1 MNLSYRNKIFID
13 HSLGTLAALFLKAIS
28 KILTLILDRDHAI
41 PASPKCIVVAKLVGL
56 GSIVYAGSL
65 CRSLK
70 ERYPESKLVFITGI
84 ECGELVN
91 RFNGVDQVLCLDARS
106 FFSILKSSTRIIM
119 SMWRYRPDLYFD
131 LEVYSS
137 FSAILATLSLAI
149 NRYGFYRKS
158 AGFKRNLHTHMI
170 FFNTHRH
177 IIEIYNQMGKCVKA
191 NELKNIRNVYGVT
204 DEDHA
209 ECADM
214 LRKMG
219 LSNRRLM
226 LVNMNASEL
235 LLERRWPGEYWAE
248 LLEKLSERFP
258 EYLILLTGSSK
269 ERSFVESVYGS
280 LKEEAGEKVHNV
292 AGKLSLGGFLGLII
306 CSDLLITN
314 DSGPLHIA
322 VAQGKPTVSLWG
334 PGSPE
339 SYGPR
344 TGRHEVIYTQ
354 TYCSPCLYHADFP
367 PCEGDNVCM
376 KRTTVQTVFH
386 AVERILQKKTGGE
399 IEKQREDGEERI
411 NLVCNYLADY
421 SPVMF
426 HKNYENNGNS

>member
-13 HSLGTLAALFLKAIS
+13 HTLGTVAALFLKAVSRIPAI
-28 KILTLILDRDHAI
+28 ILRRDHSI
-41 PASPKCIVVAKLVGL
+41 PVSPKCIVVAKLVGL

-158 AGFKRNLHTHMI
+158 AAFKRNLHTHMI
-170 FFNTHRH
+170 FFNTRRH
-177 IIEIYNQMGKCVKA
+177 IIEIYNQLGKCVKA
-191 NELKNIRNVYGVT
+191 NELKNIRNVYRVA
-204 DEDHA
+204 DEDRD
-209 ECADM
+209 ECAA
-214 LRKMG
+214 LFSKMG
-219 LSNRRLM
+219 LSDRRLM

-235 LLERRWPGEYWAE
+235 LLERRWPSENWRE
-248 LLEKLSERFP
+248 LLVKLAERFP
-258 EYLILLTGSSK
+258 AYLILLTGSST
-269 ERSFVESVYGS
+269 ERSFVASIYGS
-280 LKEEAGEKVHNV
+280 LPEEVRVKVHNV
-292 AGKLSLGGFLGLII
+292 AGNLSLGGFLGLIN
-306 CSDLLITN
+306 CSDVLITN
-314 DSGPLHIA
+314 DSGPLHLA

-339 SYGPR
+339 GYGPR
-344 TGRHEVIYTQ
+344 EGNHEVIYTQ
-354 TYCSPCLYHADFP
+354 TYCSPCLYHAEFP
-367 PCEGDNVCM
+367 PCEGDNACM
-376 KRTTVQTVFH
+376 KRTTVQSVFD
-386 AVERILQKKTGGE
+386 AVERILQKKTWDGIGN
-399 IEKQREDGEERI
+399 QSEDDDEGI
-411 NLVCNYLADY
+411 NFVCNHLADY

-426 HKNYENNGNS
+426 HKKYENMGS